1 MNLTKFSPP
10 CHHFGITIFQQ
21 ELRKRRNGGSLCIK
35 HGTSLIIVSHI
46 TAHVISNGILSYH
59 TIIPSCITHHLMS
72 RPILSYCVLFYPI
85 LSYPII
91 SHQIKLQHIKPPSSL
106 LEVSWNLPRPQ
117 SLLLI
122 SKAHK
127 LRIKVIN

>member
-10 CHHFGITIFQQ
+10 CHYFGITIFQQ

-85 LSYPII
+85 LSYHITSDQTTTYQTTVII
-91 SHQIKLQHIKPPSSL
+91 IGSILELASSP
-106 LEVSWNLPRPQ
+106 V
-117 SLLLI
+117 
-122 SKAHK
+122 AF
-127 LRIKVIN
+127 INFKSS